1 MPSFFYLRKQKLSS
15 IFKLVFN
22 NQYPTIMRNQTSLPQ
37 GAYAEMHAKQA
48 IEIIMKW
55 VDQRYPVLSTVSKSR
70 LITQCLIEIREER
83 RDMSYL
89 N

>member
-1 MPSFFYLRKQKLSS
+1 
-15 IFKLVFN
+15 
-22 NQYPTIMRNQTSLPQ
+22 MRNQTSLPH

-83 RDMSYL
+83 RDISYL

>member
-1 MPSFFYLRKQKLSS
+1 MGKQNLSS

-55 VDQRYPVLSTVSKSR
+55 VDQRYPVLSKVSKSR
-70 LITQCLIEIREER
+70 IITQCLIEIREER